1 MKEKKKTPWIMKTAI
16 IIGVLVIPLLYS
28 YFYLG
33 AFCDPYARLDDVP
46 VAVVNL
52 DSGAVINGE
61 ERNLGQEICDNL
73 EKDGT
78 FKFVFTDNADAEQGV
93 LENDYYASITIPK
106 DFSSNASTASKDTEK
121 LHSSIV
127 YTANQKRI
135 ILLHR
140 YLKTQCL
147 QLSKQLIQALI
158 KK

>member
-1 MKEKKKTPWIMKTAI
+1 MKEKKKTPWIMKAAI

-33 AFCDPYARLDDVP
+33 AFWDPYARLDDVP

-78 FKFVFTDNADAEQGV
+78 LKFVFTDNADAEQGV

-121 LHSSIV
+121 LHSSI
-127 YTANQKRI
+127 I
-135 ILLHR
+135 
-140 YLKTQCL
+140 
-147 QLSKQLIQALI
+147 
-158 KK
+158 

>member
-1 MKEKKKTPWIMKTAI
+1 MKAAI

-33 AFCDPYARLDDVP
+33 AFWDPYARLDDVP

-78 FKFVFTDNADAEQGV
+78 LKFVFTDNADAEQGV
-93 LENDYYASITIPK
+93 LEKFSKSIEIIGIGSIEYNERLNP
-106 DFSSNASTASKDTEK
+106 FTA
-121 LHSSIV
+121 LVI
-127 YTANQKRI
+127 
-135 ILLHR
+135 
-140 YLKTQCL
+140 
-147 QLSKQLIQALI
+147 
-158 KK
+158 